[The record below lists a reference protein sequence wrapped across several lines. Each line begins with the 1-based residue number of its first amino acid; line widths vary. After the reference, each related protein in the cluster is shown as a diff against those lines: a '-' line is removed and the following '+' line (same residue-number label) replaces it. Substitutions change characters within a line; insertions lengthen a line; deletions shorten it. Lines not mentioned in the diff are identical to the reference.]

1 MSNHKYIL
9 ENFQNYI
16 DSYIYEDWEDIV
28 VKFTR
33 EDDELR
39 CYAKQKRGTPYLI
52 DWENNLIMNTRISSQ
67 IVDKTFYEDF

>member
-16 DSYIYEDWEDIV
+16 DSYIYEDWEDVV

-39 CYAKQKRGTPYLI
+39 CYAKQKGGTPYLI
-52 DWENNLIMNTRISSQ
+52 DWENNLIMNTRISGQ